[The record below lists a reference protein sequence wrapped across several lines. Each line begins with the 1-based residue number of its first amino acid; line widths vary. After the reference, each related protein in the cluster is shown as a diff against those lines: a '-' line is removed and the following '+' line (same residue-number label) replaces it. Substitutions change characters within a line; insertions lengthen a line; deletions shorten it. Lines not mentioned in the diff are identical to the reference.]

1 MEVTGE
7 NKRGSKGGRCKINNS
22 CAPTYHLENMVG
34 KNTPLVTAMKTK
46 RYLENKSIKDM

>member
-34 KNTPLVTAMKTK
+34 KKYTISDSN
-46 RYLENKSIKDM
+46 EN

>member
-1 MEVTGE
+1 MEGTGE

-22 CAPTYHLENMVG
+22 CSYISFRKYGG